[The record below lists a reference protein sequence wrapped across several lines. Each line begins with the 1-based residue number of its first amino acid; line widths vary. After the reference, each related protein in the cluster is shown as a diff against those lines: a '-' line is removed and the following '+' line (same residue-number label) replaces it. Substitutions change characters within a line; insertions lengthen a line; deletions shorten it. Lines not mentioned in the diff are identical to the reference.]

1 MVIGRKRT
9 HLVQEDSRRRT
20 IVIQLDGGMYMENI
34 ERENFRI
41 EIFRGRIRYRTAII
55 MIISGA
61 LVFVYLLQWDIHQVN
76 ETYFVLGTFT
86 AVLLY
91 LLMLFIVWFYSKMAI
106 ILTRD
111 ALIHTGLAKV
121 ILWEDIDHLIFDPR
135 AYRKG
140 LVIYYRDGTE
150 IKKFGLDYDSYENRA
165 LFLASLRK
173 FSKVHGFA
181 VRDY

>member
-1 MVIGRKRT
+1 
-9 HLVQEDSRRRT
+9 
-20 IVIQLDGGMYMENI
+20 MENI